1 MFGNIL
7 VIYKMFNVYPKV
19 RGWGLLTNI
28 KCKTHKNVT
37 RVQVI
42 DKIIRISQIR
52 ANITISNML
61 AG

>member
-1 MFGNIL
+1 MFTQKSG
-7 VIYKMFNVYPKV
+7 VGAY
-19 RGWGLLTNI
+19 LLTNL
-28 KCKTHKNVT
+28 KFKTHKNVT

-52 ANITISNML
+52 ANLTISNMV